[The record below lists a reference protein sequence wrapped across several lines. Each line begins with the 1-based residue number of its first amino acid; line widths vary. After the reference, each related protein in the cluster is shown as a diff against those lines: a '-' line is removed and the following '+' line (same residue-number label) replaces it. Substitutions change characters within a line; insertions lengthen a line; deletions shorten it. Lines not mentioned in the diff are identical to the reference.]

1 MGGYFRFRTFQNAA
15 ESNMKTARDQHAIYV
30 ANTEM
35 MSGES
40 GLGQNMGNI
49 CKINQD
55 FVMAGSL

>member
-1 MGGYFRFRTFQNAA
+1 
-15 ESNMKTARDQHAIYV
+15 MKTARDQHAIYV